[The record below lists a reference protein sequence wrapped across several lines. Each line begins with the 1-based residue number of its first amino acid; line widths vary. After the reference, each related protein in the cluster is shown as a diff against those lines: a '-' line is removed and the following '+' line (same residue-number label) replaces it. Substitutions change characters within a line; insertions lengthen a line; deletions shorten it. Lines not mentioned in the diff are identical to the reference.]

1 MPSTTRSKKNKAT
14 ENEVEVSEN
23 KKTLSRKRDH
33 IGSIPKRVNIL
44 FFVIFVLFMILIVK
58 LYNMQVLNQSFY
70 ADKLS
75 GVGSNVTITT
85 GAPRGN
91 IYDATGKALASTVPV
106 EAVEFTRGQN
116 ATASEM
122 RNVADQLS
130 TMISSSSSTTTL
142 TTRDKKDY
150 YLADSTNLAKINSSL
165 TTKEKQDSSGNN
177 LSGSEIYQVQ
187 LSKVKDTDLNFNAQQ
202 TFAAQLFKKMN
213 GTATFHTTIIAIGD
227 ITAEQQAAI
236 AEREGDLQGISV
248 STSWDRSYANN
259 SLSTLVGTV
268 SSQQAGLP
276 AEDEAA
282 YLKKGYQRND
292 RVGTSYLEK
301 AYEEYLQGTHQIS
314 KVVINKSGDV
324 SGTKVVQEGKKGDDI
339 KLTVDLSFQQ
349 GVDNIV
355 KTQMDSAVAQG
366 FATYSNGAY
375 AVVMNP
381 KTGAILAMSGFQR
394 DPQTGTMTAATIN
407 TFTQTF
413 LPGSVVKPATLTTGW
428 SLGAITGNQT
438 FTAQAINIKGS
449 NPIKDVWGDTNPFAL
464 TAVQALQYSSN
475 TYMTQVALAML
486 GQSYSNGMSL
496 SSSKATTAWDAYRK
510 IYGQYGL
517 GTDVGFDIPNAT
529 TGFLGS
535 NTTATNALFEAFGQY
550 DQFSPLQLAVYAST
564 IANGGTRITPHIVQG
579 IYESNSNGSMGNL
592 IKKVE
597 TKTMDKVDI
606 SASDMDIIHQGMYAV
621 THGTDSLTTGRRIQD
636 GVTQSISG
644 KTGTAET
651 VAVDAKGYTLYA
663 ADGKTTIKTT
673 VSNTISFAP
682 SENPEIAV
690 AVMVPHT
697 STVNGATAGVGQ
709 LIANEIYKLY
719 FGNQT
724 YQNENNATN

>member
-1 MPSTTRSKKNKAT
+1 MPKTTRNKR
-14 ENEVEVSEN
+14 EN
-23 KKTLSRKRDH
+23 KETNEQSSELEFKKKLSRKSNRV
-33 IGSIPKRVNIL
+33 GSIPKRVNIL

-58 LYNMQVLNQSFY
+58 LYDMQVLNRSFY

-75 GVGSNVTITT
+75 GVGSNVTIVQ

-91 IYDATGKALASTVPV
+91 IYDAAGQPLATTVAV
-106 EAVEFTRGQN
+106 EAVKYTRGQN
-116 ATASEM
+116 VTAAEM

-130 TMISSSSSTTTL
+130 TLISTSSSTTTL

-150 YLADSTNLAKINSSL
+150 YLADAKNLAKITASL
-165 TTKEKQDSSGNN
+165 TEKETKDKNGNS
-177 LSGSEIYQVQ
+177 LSGSDIYKVQ
-187 LSKVKDTDLNFNAQQ
+187 LKKVTDADINFNAQQ
-202 TFAAQLFKKMN
+202 TFAAQLFKKIN
-213 GTATFHTTIIAIGD
+213 GTSTFHTTIIAIGD
-227 ITAEQQAAI
+227 ISAEQQAAI
-236 AEREGDLQGISV
+236 AERESDLPGISV
-248 STSWDRSYANN
+248 STSWDRSYASN
-259 SLSTLVGTV
+259 SLSTLVGSV

-276 AEDEAA
+276 AADAAA
-282 YLKKGYQRND
+282 YLKKGYQSND

-301 AYEEYLQGTHQIS
+301 GYEEYLQGTHEIS
-314 KVVINKSGDV
+314 KVVIDKSGNV
-324 SGTKVVQEGKKGDDI
+324 TGTKVVQEGKKGDDI
-339 KLTVDLSFQQ
+339 KLTVDLNFQTQ
-349 GVDNIV
+349 VDNII
-355 KTQMDSAVAQG
+355 KTQMQTAVSQG
-366 FATYSNGAY
+366 YATYSNGAY

-381 KTGAILAMSGFQR
+381 KTGAILAMSGFER
-394 DPQTGTMTAATIN
+394 DPATGTLTPATIN

-438 FTAQAINIKGS
+438 FTAQAINIAGS
-449 NPIKDVWGDTNPFAL
+449 NPIKDVWGDTNPFAI

-486 GQSYSNGMSL
+486 GQSYSSGMQL
-496 SSSKATTAWDAYRK
+496 STSKVTSTWDAYRK

-517 GTDVGFDIPNAT
+517 GTDVGFDIPGAT

-535 NTTATNALFEAFGQY
+535 TTDATNALFESFGQY

-564 IANGGTRITPHIVQG
+564 IANGGTRITPHIVEG
-579 IYESNSNGSMGNL
+579 VYTSNANGTTGSL
-592 IKKVE
+592 VKKIE
-597 TKTMDKVDI
+597 TTTKDKVDI
-606 SASDMDIIHQGMYAV
+606 SSSDMDILHQGMYAV
-621 THGTDSLTTGRRIQD
+621 THGTDSLTTGHRIQN

-651 VAVDAKGYTLYA
+651 IAVDANGNTMYG
-663 ADGKTTIKTT
+663 ADGKTPIKTT

-682 SENPEIAV
+682 SDDPDIAV

-697 STVNGATAGVGQ
+697 STVNGATAGIGQ

-724 YQNENNATN
+724 FQNENTAN